1 MVNQLTTGDGTIQ
14 RMMTD
19 PELYDQF
26 LRAVTDVQTL
36 INDIRL
42 NPAKYKPNI
51 TVDVF

>member
-1 MVNQLTTGDGTIQ
+1 
-14 RMMTD
+14 MMTD

-26 LRAVTDVQTL
+26 LRAVVDVQTL

-42 NPAKYKPNI
+42 NPSKYKPNI